1 MGIPSFFR
9 ELVKKHRDTY
19 FGVVD
24 GKQICDYL
32 FLDYNGIVYD
42 VYGGLEKSGE
52 LTAGM
57 TKNAIEAKVID
68 GVIKYTKHIVN
79 ETIQPRKLLF
89 FSFDGPAPRMKM
101 VQQRSRRFKGFQIK
115 QYKEERMTH
124 YKMPI
129 TDSWDA
135 SANISPGTEFMEKL
149 AAALLDVGKKRG
161 FSGAGGDHKLQVLIS
176 NSNVPGEGEQKFL
189 PIIRNMR
196 KNKSEAD
203 ASIYIYSPDADMIV
217 LAMATHK
224 SKIHIFRSVAK
235 ERDLKETLGNYEFI
249 ALDIDK
255 CRSAFKGELTKSMG
269 ATGAGGAGAT
279 TVDEISI
286 MNDYNFLTFLVGN
299 DFVISLPF
307 FKIRKGGMELLQKIY
322 NDLRR
327 KGGNKEYLIDY
338 HPDTQPEPRINHT
351 FFVEILKAVAEQEQ
365 HLVLLQQKELERKMK
380 GIGRKDEKEDEM
392 TPYQIDI
399 TRYEHWDIC
408 MPGHPLYAQYI
419 DDFKKI
425 NYRQDPEKWKA
436 EYYKFFVGIS
446 KEENPEE
453 YSRVVEAMCINYVE
467 SLVFTQRY
475 YLMGCPSW
483 TWHYRY
489 LVAPYPSDILDVI
502 AKGKIPDLNAI
513 TFDLGKP
520 YAPFEQLLLIL
531 PPQMAPIIPAAL
543 RPIMTDPALG
553 CVHFYPST
561 FRINAVDGMKSIY
574 SEAIL
579 PEIDEAVLMKRYQEL
594 EGGLTDAE
602 KSRNTIRNA
611 AILIK

>member
-9 ELVKKHRDTY
+9 ELIKKHRDTY

-42 VYGGLEKSGE
+42 VYGGLEKSGAF
-52 LTAGM
+52 TVGM
-57 TKNAIEAKVID
+57 TKTAVEAKVIE

-161 FSGAGGDHKLQVLIS
+161 FVGAGGEHKLQVLIS

-235 ERDLKETLGNYEFI
+235 ERDLQETLGNYEFI

-255 CRSAFKGELTKSMG
+255 CKTAFKGELTKSMG
-269 ATGAGGAGAT
+269 DGAT
-279 TVDEISI
+279 SVDEISI

-322 NDLRR
+322 NDLRK
-327 KGGNKEYLIDY
+327 KGGYKEYLVDY
-338 HPDTQPEPRINHT
+338 HPDTQPEPKINHA
-351 FFVEILKAVAEQEQ
+351 FFVEILKAVADQEQ
-365 HLVLLQQKELERKMK
+365 YLVGLQQKEIDRKMK
-380 GIGRKDEKEDEM
+380 GIGRKDDKEDEM
-392 TPYQIDI
+392 TPYQIDV

-408 MPGHPLYAQYI
+408 IPGHPLYAQYI
-419 DDFKKI
+419 GDFKKI
-425 NYRQDPEKWKA
+425 NYRQEQAKWKA
-436 EYYKFFVGIS
+436 EYYKHFVGIS
-446 KEENPEE
+446 LEDNPEE
-453 YSRVVEAMCINYVE
+453 YHRVVEAMCINYIE
-467 SLVFTQRY
+467 SLVFNLRY

-489 LVAPYPSDILDVI
+489 LVAPYPSDIMKVLSAGAGAEAKISDVN
-502 AKGKIPDLNAI
+502 KL
-513 TFDLGKP
+513 TFDIGKP

-579 PEIDEAVLMKRYQEL
+579 PDIDESLLLKKYQEL

-602 KSRNTIRNA
+602 KSRNTIRTA

>member
-42 VYGGLEKSGE
+42 VYGGLEKSGAF
-52 LTAGM
+52 TAGM
-57 TKNAIEAKVID
+57 TKTAVEAKVIE

-161 FSGAGGDHKLQVLIS
+161 FVGAGGEHKLQVLIS

-235 ERDLKETLGNYEFI
+235 ERDLQETLGNYEFI

-255 CRSAFKGELTKSMG
+255 CKMAFKGELTKSMG
-269 ATGAGGAGAT
+269 DGAT
-279 TVDEISI
+279 SVDEISI

-322 NDLRR
+322 NDIRK
-327 KGGNKEYLIDY
+327 KGGYKEYLVDY
-338 HPDTQPEPRINHT
+338 HPDTQPEPKINHA
-351 FFVEILKAVAEQEQ
+351 FFVEILKAVADQEQ
-365 HLVLLQQKELERKMK
+365 YLVGLQQKEIDRKMK
-380 GIGRKDEKEDEM
+380 GIGKKDEKEDEM

-408 MPGHPLYAQYI
+408 IPGHPLYEQYI
-419 DDFKKI
+419 GDFKKI
-425 NYRQDPEKWKA
+425 NYRQEPAKWKA
-436 EYYKFFVGIS
+436 EYYKHFVGIS
-446 KEENPEE
+446 LEENPEE
-453 YSRVVEAMCINYVE
+453 YHRVVEAMCINYIE
-467 SLVFTQRY
+467 SLVFNLRY
-475 YLMGCPSW
+475 YLIGCPSW

-489 LVAPYPSDILDVI
+489 LVAPYPSDIMKVFSAGAGAEAKISDV
-502 AKGKIPDLNAI
+502 NAL
-513 TFDLGKP
+513 TFEMGKP

-579 PEIDEAVLMKRYQEL
+579 PDIDESVLLKRYQEL

-602 KSRNTIRNA
+602 KSRNTIRTA

>member
-32 FLDYNGIVYD
+32 FLDYNGIVYG
-42 VYGGLEKSGE
+42 VHIGLVKSGAITE
-52 LTAGM
+52 GM
-57 TKNAIEAKVID
+57 TKAVVEGKIIEA
-68 GVIKYTKHIVN
+68 VIKFTKHIVN

-101 VQQRSRRFKGFQIK
+101 VQQRSRRFKGVQLKDFK
-115 QYKEERMTH
+115 TERMTH

-129 TDSWDA
+129 ADSWDA

-149 AAALLDVGKKRG
+149 SEALLETGKKRG
-161 FSGAGGDHKLQVLIS
+161 FVGAGGEHKLQVLIS

-196 KNKSEAD
+196 KNKSEQD

-224 SKIHIFRSVAK
+224 SKIHIFREVAK
-235 ERDLKETLGNYEFI
+235 ERDLKETLGNYEFV

-255 CRSAFKGELTKSMG
+255 CKTAFKGELTKSIGMSSG
-269 ATGAGGAGAT
+269 V

-286 MNDYNFLTFLVGN
+286 MNDYNFLTYLVGN

-307 FKIRKGGMELLQKIY
+307 FKIRKGGMELLQKVY
-322 NDLRR
+322 NDLRKK
-327 KGGNKEYLIDY
+327 KGYTEYLIDY
-338 HPDTQPEPRINHT
+338 HPDTQAEPKINHQ
-351 FFVEILKAVAEQEQ
+351 FFLDIIRTVAEQEQ
-365 HLVLLQQKELERKMK
+365 YLVGLQQKELDRKMK
-380 GIGRKDEKEDEM
+380 GIGRRDEEEEEM
-392 TPYQIDI
+392 TPYDIDVA
-399 TRYEHWDIC
+399 RYEHWDIC

-419 DDFKKI
+419 GDFKKI
-425 NYRQDPEKWKA
+425 NYRQNPAKWKA
-436 EYYKFFVGIS
+436 DYYKHFVGIS
-446 KEENPEE
+446 LEENPEE
-453 YSRVVEAMCINYVE
+453 YHRVVEAMCINYIE

-489 LVAPYPSDILDVI
+489 LVAPYPSDILRVLEGSSAKI
-502 AKGKIPDLNAI
+502 ADLNAI

-543 RPIMTDPALG
+543 RPIMTDPAMG
-553 CVHFYPST
+553 CVHYYPST
-561 FRINAVDGMKSIY
+561 FRINAVDGMKTIY

-579 PEIDEAVLMKRYQEL
+579 PDIDESVLLKRYQEL
-594 EGGLTDAE
+594 EGGMTEAE
-602 KSRNTIRNA
+602 KVRNTIRTA